1 MGFVNHRVFQRK
13 RLKPIGFKFLS
24 WVYKGGFEMGIPEKA
39 KFCLQLLG
47 CGLLEG
53 SLQTGHWGLNIAT
66 FHVGRPLV
74 TYKYATSKTL
84 GCNGFLRV
92 IEGSL
97 ERRGRVWE
105 GRINIGYTFLVAGC
119 SPK

>member
-1 MGFVNHRVFQRK
+1 
-13 RLKPIGFKFLS
+13 
-24 WVYKGGFEMGIPEKA
+24 MGIPEKA
-39 KFCLQLLG
+39 KFYLQLLG

-119 SPK
+119 SPSKKVNIFLKKLELLFQVLGMQTIQDR